1 MESVVV
7 TNCTNILHDAIAEGD
22 ARAKVTSS
30 GVKEGRYIVHMR
42 RSLSMS
48 SVMQRRMKDS
58 STPQ

>member
-1 MESVVV
+1 MIHR
-7 TNCTNILHDAIAEGD
+7 CTNILHDAKAEDD

-30 GVKEGRYIVHMR
+30 GMKEGRIVHKR